1 MNHFILYF
9 ILLNGHLCYF
19 FRPEGHRQIILL
31 KECLPSVSYLCL
43 TLWQTCCMRHRWQS
57 PDIQTRLQLWL
68 LCPRSTD
75 VNYCHADCS
84 RWQTLHDHYDPETGK
99 TGVIFI
105 TIYIWLTKQTCH
117 FGHEDHRI
125 WHLSQ
130 WLSIF
135 NHTFNFLS
143 LHSMAALEMSVLIQ
157 LITTSYKTPLPI
169 TWLTSFDNIKEA
181 FSPDGLMGQM

>member
-1 MNHFILYF
+1 MHVCACVFRLLAAALLQHSTITSLTRNHFILYF

-19 FRPEGHRQIILL
+19 FRPECHRQIILL

-84 RWQTLHDHYDPETGK
+84 RWQTLHDHWPWDRQDRRYLRYD
-99 TGVIFI
+99 
-105 TIYIWLTKQTCH
+105 L
-117 FGHEDHRI
+117 HRTNEADMSF
-125 WHLSQ
+125 WPWRSQ
-130 WLSIF
+130 
-135 NHTFNFLS
+135 N
-143 LHSMAALEMSVLIQ
+143 
-157 LITTSYKTPLPI
+157 
-169 TWLTSFDNIKEA
+169 LTSKSVTFHI
-181 FSPDGLMGQM
+181 